1 MINKDKILGL
11 LGLSARAGKVIFGTD
26 ACIEYVNKN
35 KVKLLLIAED
45 ASDRTKLKFNEI
57 AKDTQIPI
65 YELGSIDEI
74 SKSIGKKNKA
84 IIGITDINFSKEII
98 KRINRGWCYLSK
110 IKIHEIAKKLG
121 ASSKEVIAIANEVG
135 INITSHLSSVEEEQE
150 KRL

>member
-57 AKDTQIPI
+57 AKTKQIPI

-84 IIGITDINFSKEII
+84 IIGITDVNFSKEII
-98 KRINRGWCYLSK
+98 KRINRG
-110 IKIHEIAKKLG
+110 
-121 ASSKEVIAIANEVG
+121 
-135 INITSHLSSVEEEQE
+135 
-150 KRL
+150 

>member
-11 LGLSARAGKVIFGTD
+11 LGLSTRAGKVIFGTD

-57 AKDTQIPI
+57 AKAKQIPI

-98 KRINRGWCYLSK
+98 KRINRG
-110 IKIHEIAKKLG
+110 
-121 ASSKEVIAIANEVG
+121 
-135 INITSHLSSVEEEQE
+135 
-150 KRL
+150 

>member
-35 KVKLLLIAED
+35 KIKLLLIAED

-74 SKSIGKKNKA
+74 SKSIGKRNKA

-98 KRINRGWCYLSK
+98 KRINRG
-110 IKIHEIAKKLG
+110 
-121 ASSKEVIAIANEVG
+121 
-135 INITSHLSSVEEEQE
+135 
-150 KRL
+150 